1 MSMPTKPMKIR
12 AWIEDGTPN
21 IATIKAI
28 IFHDMESGLRKDKA
42 SGQTVPAHF
51 ITEMTCAHNGKTV
64 MTCMWGPAVSKNPFL
79 SFRVKNAKK
88 GDTIKLSW
96 VDNKGEKE
104 VGESKIE

>member
-1 MSMPTKPMKIR
+1 MAMPTKPMKIR
-12 AWIEDGTPN
+12 AWIEDGATN
-21 IATIKAI
+21 VATIKAI

-51 ITEMTCAHNGKTV
+51 ITELNCDHNGKTV

-88 GDTIKLSW
+88 GDSIKLNW
-96 VDNKGEKE
+96 VDNQGNKE